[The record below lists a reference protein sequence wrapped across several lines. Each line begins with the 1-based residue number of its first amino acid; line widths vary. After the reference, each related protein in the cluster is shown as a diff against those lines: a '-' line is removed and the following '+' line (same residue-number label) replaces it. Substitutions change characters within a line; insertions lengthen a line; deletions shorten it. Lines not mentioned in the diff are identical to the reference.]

1 MAGYDPI
8 EVQARWQA
16 RWARDHL
23 YELDLD
29 RLRPDEKFYN
39 LVEFP
44 YPSAEGLHV
53 GHTYTYSGADTLGR
67 WLRMRGRKVFQP
79 IGFDAFGIHTENYA
93 LQVGEDPTTLTART
107 VERYRGQL
115 ERLGAAWDWRHEV
128 VTSDPAYYRW
138 TQWVFLRLYRA
149 GLAVR
154 REAPV
159 VWCPSCLTVL
169 ANEQL
174 EGDRCERCGTRVT
187 QRTLRQWFLRITAYA
202 DRLLDGLD
210 GLDWPETAK
219 RSQREWIGRS
229 HGVEVDFELEG
240 GGRLATF
247 TTRPD
252 TLFGVTFLAVPP
264 EHPGLAELATADRL
278 AEVEAFAA
286 EQRQL
291 GLTGRERERRGV
303 LTGRYALHPV
313 TGDRLPVWVAGYV
326 VAGYGSGAVMGVPAH
341 DERDFAFAATADLPV
356 VQVVKGAPP
365 PFTGHGPLVES
376 GPFTG
381 TASEAAAE
389 AIAGWLEQ
397 HGRGRR
403 ATRYRLHDWLI
414 SRQRYWGPP
423 IPIVYCDACGI
434 VPVPDEQLPV
444 LLPRVDD
451 FRPTGT
457 GSSPLASVPSFVH
470 TTCPACGGPGR
481 RETEVS
487 DTFLDSA
494 WYFLR
499 YPSAGRDDVAWDPEL
514 TARMLPVDMYAG
526 GPEHVARHH
535 LYARFVT
542 MALHDLDLL
551 PFAEP
556 FPSIRLH
563 GFLLQD
569 GAKMSK
575 SRGNVVVPD
584 DYVATVGADNLRM
597 YLLFVAPFEEGGDWS
612 DAGLAGIERFSAR
625 AYRLIAEPH
634 QPGSEAVDLRP
645 LHRAVAAVG
654 RDIERLKFNTALS
667 ALMELLRWARQH
679 KPAMDDACW
688 ERVSATFT
696 LLLAPFAPHLAEEL
710 WSRLGRPYSV
720 HLQPWPAYD
729 PDAVQEQQVTL
740 VVQVNGKRRD
750 ALETTVGLGRE
761 QAVAMALASERV
773 RRHLEGRQPRQVV
786 FVPDRIVNLVV

>member
-1 MAGYDPI
+1 M
-8 EVQARWQA
+8 
-16 RWARDHL
+16 
-23 YELDLD
+23 
-29 RLRPDEKFYN
+29 
-39 LVEFP
+39 
-44 YPSAEGLHV
+44 
-53 GHTYTYSGADTLGR
+53 
-67 WLRMRGRKVFQP
+67 
-79 IGFDAFGIHTENYA
+79 
-93 LQVGEDPTTLTART
+93 
-107 VERYRGQL
+107 
-115 ERLGAAWDWRHEV
+115 
-128 VTSDPAYYRW
+128 
-138 TQWVFLRLYRA
+138 
-149 GLAVR
+149 
-154 REAPV
+154 
-159 VWCPSCLTVL
+159 
-169 ANEQL
+169 
-174 EGDRCERCGTRVT
+174 
-187 QRTLRQWFLRITAYA
+187 
-202 DRLLDGLD
+202 
-210 GLDWPETAK
+210 
-219 RSQREWIGRS
+219 
-229 HGVEVDFELEG
+229 
-240 GGRLATF
+240 
-247 TTRPD
+247 
-252 TLFGVTFLAVPP
+252 
-264 EHPGLAELATADRL
+264 
-278 AEVEAFAA
+278 
-286 EQRQL
+286 
-291 GLTGRERERRGV
+291 
-303 LTGRYALHPV
+303 
-313 TGDRLPVWVAGYV
+313 
-326 VAGYGSGAVMGVPAH
+326 
-341 DERDFAFAATADLPV
+341 
-356 VQVVKGAPP
+356 
-365 PFTGHGPLVES
+365 
-376 GPFTG
+376 
-381 TASEAAAE
+381 ASEAAAE
-389 AIAGWLEQ
+389 AIADWLEQ

-423 IPIVYCDACGI
+423 IPIVYCDGCGT

-457 GSSPLASVPSFVH
+457 GLSPLASVPSFVH

-526 GPEHVARHH
+526 GLEHVARHH

-556 FPSIRLH
+556 FPKIRLH

-645 LHRAVAAVG
+645 LHRAVATVG

-729 PDAVQEQQVTL
+729 PDAVQERQVTL

-750 ALETTVGLGRE
+750 VLETTAGLGRE

-773 RRHLEGRQPRQVV
+773 RRHLDGREPRQVV
-786 FVPDRIVNLVV
+786 FVPDRVVNLVL